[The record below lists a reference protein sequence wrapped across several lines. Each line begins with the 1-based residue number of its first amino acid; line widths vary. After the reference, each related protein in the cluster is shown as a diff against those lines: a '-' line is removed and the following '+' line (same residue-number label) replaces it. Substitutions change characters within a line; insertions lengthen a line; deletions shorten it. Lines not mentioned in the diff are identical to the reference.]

1 MQERNIIGG
10 FTAAILSPFVEGWQR
25 IIWFLILAIILILG
39 DLRFGIAAA
48 KKRGEKIRPS
58 RAVRRS
64 LNKLVDYICWLSI
77 ATVVG
82 VNFGT
87 VFGLP
92 LLSVIIMAVVCVI
105 ELSSIVDNY
114 FEYKGIKKKINIVK
128 LLAKLFRKPEI
139 EEVLEDTEETTIENE
154 TDMKITNENEPD
166 YESDAEE

>member
-1 MQERNIIGG
+1 MHERNIIGG
-10 FTAAILSPFVEGWQR
+10 MTAAVLSPFVEGWQR

-48 KKRGEKIRPS
+48 KKRGEHIRPS

-64 LNKLVDYICWLSI
+64 LNKMVDYICWLSI

-82 VNFGT
+82 VNFGS

-92 LLSVIIMAVVCVI
+92 TLSVIIMAVVCII

-114 FEYKGIKKKINIVK
+114 LEYKGIKKKINVIK
-128 LLAKLFRKPEI
+128 LLSKLFRKPDL
-139 EEVLEDTEETTIENE
+139 EEVLEPAETSGEEMN
-154 TDMKITNENEPD
+154 ITNDNEED
-166 YESDAEE
+166 LE

>member
-1 MQERNIIGG
+1 MHERNIIGG
-10 FTAAILSPFVEGWQR
+10 MTAAVLSPFVEGWHR

-48 KKRGEKIRPS
+48 KKRGEHIRPS

-82 VNFGT
+82 VNFGS
-87 VFGLP
+87 VLGLP
-92 LLSVIIMAVVCVI
+92 TLSVIIMAVVCVI

-114 FEYKGIKKKINIVK
+114 LEYKGIKKKINVIK
-128 LLAKLFRKPEI
+128 LLAKLFRKPDL
-139 EEVLEDTEETTIENE
+139 EEVLEPAETSEEMN
-154 TDMKITNENEPD
+154 ITNDNEED
-166 YESDAEE
+166 LE

>member
-1 MQERNIIGG
+1 MHERNIIGG
-10 FTAAILSPFVEGWQR
+10 MTAAVLSPFIEGWQR
-25 IIWFLILAIILILG
+25 IVWFLILAIILILG

-82 VNFGT
+82 VNFGS

-105 ELSSIVDNY
+105 ELSSIIDNY
-114 FEYKGIKKKINIVK
+114 LEYKGVKKKINVIK
-128 LLAKLFRKPEI
+128 LLARLFKRPEI
-139 EEVLEDTEETTIENE
+139 EDVLEPTEETTEN
-154 TDMKITNENEPD
+154 DNLKQ
-166 YESDAEE
+166 

>member
-1 MQERNIIGG
+1 MTERNIVGG
-10 FTAAILSPFVEGWQR
+10 FTAAVLSPFIEGWQQML
-25 IIWFLILAIILILG
+25 WFLILAIILILG

-82 VNFGT
+82 VNFGS

-92 LLSVIIMAVVCVI
+92 LLSVIIMAVVCII
-105 ELSSIVDNY
+105 EMSSIIDNY
-114 FEYKGIKKKINIVK
+114 LEYKGIKKKVNI
-128 LLAKLFRKPEI
+128 AKLIARIFKKPEF
-139 EEVLEDTEETTIENE
+139 EDVLES
-154 TDMKITNENEPD
+154 TDKNENEN
-166 YESDAEE
+166 AEIN

>member
-1 MQERNIIGG
+1 MNERNVIGG
-10 FTAAILSPFVEGWQR
+10 FTAAVLAPFVEGWTQML
-25 IIWFLILAIILILG
+25 WFLILAIILILG

-82 VNFGT
+82 INFGS

-92 LLSVIIMAVVCVI
+92 LLSVIIMAVVGIV
-105 ELSSIVDNY
+105 ELSSIIDNY
-114 FEYKGIKKKINIVK
+114 LEYKGVKQKVNMIKLIARI
-128 LLAKLFRKPEI
+128 FHRPDFED
-139 EEVLEDTEETTIENE
+139 VLEPTEEPKDKKGDQDNE
-154 TDMKITNENEPD
+154 DN
-166 YESDAEE
+166 S

>member
-10 FTAAILSPFVEGWQR
+10 FTAAVLTPFVEGWQR

-48 KKRGEKIRPS
+48 KKRGEHIRPS

-82 VNFGT
+82 INFGS

-92 LLSVIIMAVVCVI
+92 LLSVIIMAVVCII
-105 ELSSIVDNY
+105 EMSSIVDNY
-114 FEYKGIKKKINIVK
+114 LEYKGIKKKINVIK
-128 LLAKLFRKPEI
+128 LLAKLFRKPEL
-139 EEVLEDTEETTIENE
+139 EEVLEPTEEQEE
-154 TDMKITNENEPD
+154 KEEDMNKIVDEGEPD
-166 YESDAEE
+166 YE

>member
-10 FTAAILSPFVEGWQR
+10 FTATVLSPFVEDWQR

-48 KKRGEKIRPS
+48 KKRGEHIRPS

-64 LNKLVDYICWLSI
+64 INKLVDYICWLSI

-82 VNFGT
+82 VNFGS

-105 ELSSIVDNY
+105 EMSSIIDNY
-114 FEYKGIKKKINIVK
+114 LEYKGVKKKINVIK
-128 LLAKLFRKPEI
+128 LLARLFKRPEI
-139 EEVLEDTEETTIENE
+139 EDVLEPTEEPTEN
-154 TDMKITNENEPD
+154 DNLKQ
-166 YESDAEE
+166 

>member
-10 FTAAILSPFVEGWQR
+10 FMAAVLSPFIEGWQS

-48 KKRGEKIRPS
+48 RKRGEHIRPS

-82 VNFGT
+82 VNFGS

-105 ELSSIVDNY
+105 ELSSIIDNY
-114 FEYKGIKKKINIVK
+114 LEYKGVKKKVNVIK
-128 LLAKLFRKPEI
+128 LLARLFKRPEI
-139 EEVLEDTEETTIENE
+139 EDVLEPTEETTEN
-154 TDMKITNENEPD
+154 DN
-166 YESDAEE
+166 

>member
-10 FTAAILSPFVEGWQR
+10 VTASVLSPFIEGWQQML
-25 IIWFLILAIILILG
+25 WFLILAVILILG

-82 VNFGT
+82 VNFGN

-92 LLSVIIMAVVCVI
+92 LLSVIIMAIVGII
-105 ELSSIVDNY
+105 ELSSIIDNY
-114 FEYKGIKKKINIVK
+114 LEYKGVKQKVNMIKLIARI
-128 LLAKLFRKPEI
+128 FHRPDFED
-139 EEVLEDTEETTIENE
+139 VLEPTEPVEKNE
-154 TDMKITNENEPD
+154 
-166 YESDAEE
+166 EE